1 MQFHENRPIYMQ
13 IVDHFCDQILSG
25 AWTADDRIPSVREIA
40 AQVEV
45 NPNTAMRA
53 YHYLQERGVLDQ
65 KRGVGYFAADDAA
78 EKVLELKRREFL
90 EEDLPRFVEK
100 MMRLGYRFRDLESL
114 EGLENTK
121 KSKNLE
127 NQ

>member
-25 AWTADDRIPSVREIA
+25 TWTADDRIPSVREIA

-100 MMRLGYRFRDLESL
+100 MMRLGYRFRDLED
-114 EGLENTK
+114 LENMDR
-121 KSKNLE
+121 
-127 NQ
+127 